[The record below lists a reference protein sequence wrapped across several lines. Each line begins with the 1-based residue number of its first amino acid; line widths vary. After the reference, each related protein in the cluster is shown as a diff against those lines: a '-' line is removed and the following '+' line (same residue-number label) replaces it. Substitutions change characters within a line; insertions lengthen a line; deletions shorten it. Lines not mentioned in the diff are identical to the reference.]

1 MRSIETNG
9 YSLEVGS
16 LLDSSFAEL
25 LNNKYATSKKVI
37 IADENTHK
45 HCLSYLITN
54 FDALSEAEIVVLTPG
69 EESKQMSLTYTI
81 WEALTE
87 YGVTRYDLIINLGGG
102 VITDMGGFIASCY
115 KRGCDFINIP
125 TSLLAMVDAS
135 IGGKTGINLGHFKNQ
150 IGVFSNPVAL
160 YIDRL
165 FLETLPEE
173 EIMSG
178 FAEMLKHGLISDEK
192 LFHEVCA
199 QIKKPDELSDELLVR
214 CIEVKNKVVKKD
226 PLEDGHRKILNFG
239 HTVGHALEG
248 HFMNTH
254 PLSHGHAVAIGMV
267 LEAYV
272 SVKMLGLLQESYELI
287 EKSILSKF
295 PIPRF
300 SNEDIQLMIEM
311 MQNDKKNRS
320 GKIQCCLLPKIGNCT
335 YDHTVTSEIFL
346 ETFMHFKNKQVN
358 LN

>member
-1 MRSIETNG
+1 MRRIETNG

-16 LLDSSFAEL
+16 LLDSSFSEL
-25 LNNKYATSKKVI
+25 LSTKYATSKKI
-37 IADENTHK
+37 IIVDENTHE

-54 FDALSEAEIVVLTPG
+54 FEALSESEIVVLTPG
-69 EESKQMSLTYTI
+69 EDSKQMSLTYNI

-165 FLETLPEE
+165 FLDTLPEE
-173 EIMSG
+173 EMLSG
-178 FAEMLKHGLISDEK
+178 FAEMLKHGLISDEA
-192 LFHEVCA
+192 LFHDVCA
-199 QIKKPDELSDELLVR
+199 QIDEPDELSYELLVR
-214 CIEVKNKVVKKD
+214 CIEVKNEVVKKD

-239 HTVGHALEG
+239 HTVGHAIEG
-248 HFMNTH
+248 HYMNTH

-272 SVKMLGLLQESYELI
+272 SVKMVGLSQESYDLI
-287 EKSILSKF
+287 EKSILSKY
-295 PIPRF
+295 PIPKF

-311 MQNDKKNRS
+311 MQNDKKNRA
-320 GKIQCCLLPKIGNCT
+320 GKIKCCLLPKIGSCT
-335 YDHTVTSEIFL
+335 YDHTVTSEMFL
-346 ETFMHFKNKQVN
+346 ETLMHFKNKQVN